1 MAQITVNGAGL
12 AQIMKSDAVRRD
24 LERRA
29 KAVAAAAGPA
39 SDTDYPGGPR
49 PSYLVDSQVG
59 RRRARASVRTNT
71 PEAAYEE
78 AVNHSLLRAFDA
90 ARH

>member
-1 MAQITVNGAGL
+1 MAKLTVNGAGL
-12 AQIMKSDAVRRD
+12 ARILKSDTVRRD

-29 KAVAAAAGPA
+29 KAIAVAAGPA